1 MQSPKGPKPGRR
13 DGGRGFH
20 RPRSAQS
27 VPPQVGAPSFVAVER
42 AAPRRVA
49 CREGSAHP
57 SKIRTSVPIRR
68 AKMSKFPTRISAAR
82 RNAEALLSRSKKQ
95 ESTLKLEQEREHD
108 AMVEKTA
115 RLRALR
121 LAKEAADREA
131 AASAPPARPKAR
143 RAGQK

>member
-1 MQSPKGPKPGRR
+1 
-13 DGGRGFH
+13 
-20 RPRSAQS
+20 
-27 VPPQVGAPSFVAVER
+27 
-42 AAPRRVA
+42 
-49 CREGSAHP
+49 
-57 SKIRTSVPIRR
+57 
-68 AKMSKFPTRISAAR
+68 MSKFPTRISAAR

-131 AASAPPARPKAR
+131 AASAPPASRSKAR

>member
-1 MQSPKGPKPGRR
+1 
-13 DGGRGFH
+13 
-20 RPRSAQS
+20 
-27 VPPQVGAPSFVAVER
+27 
-42 AAPRRVA
+42 
-49 CREGSAHP
+49 
-57 SKIRTSVPIRR
+57 
-68 AKMSKFPTRISAAR
+68 MSKFPTRNNAAR

-95 ESTLKLEQEREHD
+95 ESTMKLEQEREHD

-131 AASAPPARPKAR
+131 APSAAPAPRPKAR

>member
-1 MQSPKGPKPGRR
+1 
-13 DGGRGFH
+13 
-20 RPRSAQS
+20 
-27 VPPQVGAPSFVAVER
+27 
-42 AAPRRVA
+42 
-49 CREGSAHP
+49 
-57 SKIRTSVPIRR
+57 
-68 AKMSKFPTRISAAR
+68 MSKFPTRISAAR

-131 AASAPPARPKAR
+131 AASAPPAARPKAR
-143 RAGQK
+143 RAAQK

>member
-1 MQSPKGPKPGRR
+1 VAAGALAARAGAQAARAFFRR
-13 DGGRGFH
+13 TSGQ
-20 RPRSAQS
+20 PL
-27 VPPQVGAPSFVAVER
+27 VAIEW
-42 AAPRRVA
+42 AAWERVA
-49 CREGSAHP
+49 CREGSLDP
-57 SKIRTSVPIRR
+57 SEIRTSVPIRR

-121 LAKEAADREA
+121 LAKEASDREA
-131 AASAPPARPKAR
+131 AASAPPSARPKSR
-143 RAGQK
+143 RAAQK

>member
-1 MQSPKGPKPGRR
+1 
-13 DGGRGFH
+13 
-20 RPRSAQS
+20 
-27 VPPQVGAPSFVAVER
+27 
-42 AAPRRVA
+42 
-49 CREGSAHP
+49 
-57 SKIRTSVPIRR
+57 
-68 AKMSKFPTRISAAR
+68 MSKFPTRISAAR

-108 AMVEKTA
+108 AMLEKTA

-131 AASAPPARPKAR
+131 AAVAAATPRLKSR

>member
-1 MQSPKGPKPGRR
+1 ME
-13 DGGRGFH
+13 
-20 RPRSAQS
+20 A
-27 VPPQVGAPSFVAVER
+27 GALTACTGSEAARAFVCGAFVHALVAIEWTACER
-42 AAPRRVA
+42 AA

-57 SKIRTSVPIRR
+57 SEIRTSVPIRR
-68 AKMSKFPTRISAAR
+68 AKMSKFPSRISAAR

-131 AASAPPARPKAR
+131 AASAPPASRPKAR